1 MSNEVSTSASGTG
14 QSPLPEPRYDRKAR
28 FAKRVSVSPRCVD
41 NWIRERRIPYLK
53 IRRTVLIPWREA
65 LEILDR
71 NHRVN
76 AHGDNKPDNNEVS

>member
-1 MSNEVSTSASGTG
+1 MGDEISKPAVAGGEH
-14 QSPLPEPRYDRKAR
+14 PPDEPQYERKTR

-41 NWIRERRIPYLK
+41 NWIRDRRIPYLK

-65 LEILDR
+65 LETLNR

-76 AHGDNKPDNNEVS
+76 ARSE